1 MARTVQRGVP
11 EPTGR
16 PIGTVEAFCDNW
28 GMAQPDGTNKSEAVD
43 RDNEDRLVRQ
53 HLALAHYAV
62 ADLMGRVPRHIH
74 RDDLLSAAMAAL
86 AQAARSFDATRG
98 IGFERYAST
107 RIKGGLLDELRSR
120 DWASRSVR
128 AKARHIA
135 AATDEL
141 VSRLGRTPTRAEI
154 ARHLD
159 VPVSDIKHVAD
170 DVHRAQVLNYD
181 SLVESG
187 DGDEILPPDTQS
199 PDLVLLDRERKA
211 YLVDAVAAL
220 PARLRHVVIG
230 YFFEERPMQELADE
244 LGVSESRISQMR
256 AEALALLRDG
266 LNANLDPEAVPVPVR
281 RGRVARRKEAY
292 YAAVAAQS
300 DFRGRL
306 DEGAS
311 SLARLGRS
319 SLAG

>member
-1 MARTVQRGVP
+1 MEKAKSTDAP
-11 EPTGR
+11 E
-16 PIGTVEAFCDNW
+16 TVER
-28 GMAQPDGTNKSEAVD
+28 TTTID
-43 RDNEDRLVRQ
+43 RVNEDRLVRQ

-62 ADLMGRVPRHIH
+62 AELMGRVPRHIH

-86 AQAARSFDATRG
+86 AQAARSFDDTRG

-107 RIKGGLLDELRSR
+107 RIKGALLDELRSR

-128 AKARHIA
+128 SKARHVSQ
-135 AATDEL
+135 ATDEL
-141 VSRLGRTPTRAEI
+141 TSKLGRSPSRAEV
-154 ARHLD
+154 AHHLN
-159 VPVSDIKHVAD
+159 VPLSEVTSVAG

-187 DGDEILPPDTQS
+187 DGDDVLPPDHQS
-199 PDLVLLDRERKA
+199 PDMVLLDRERKS

-220 PARLRHVVIG
+220 PARLRHVVVG

-256 AEALALLRDG
+256 AEALALLKDG
-266 LNANLDPEAVPVPVR
+266 LNANLDPESVPVPAR

-292 YAAVAAQS
+292 YAAVASQS
-300 DFRGRL
+300 DYRSRL
-306 DEGAS
+306 DESAS
-311 SLARLGRS
+311 TLARLRRP
-319 SLAG
+319 SLTA